1 MNFRI
6 EKNIEKVFGYAR
18 VSTHDQNLNLQLDAL
33 EKAGVD
39 EVFEEKASG
48 GKQKRPQLEKLK
60 ECLREGDQVVVWRLD
75 RLGRSLNHL
84 VELMTFFKEN
94 KIEFKSINESID
106 TSTPTGTLIFHIFAA
121 LAEFERSLIMERT
134 KAGLAGPKS
143 RGLKPGRKK
152 GLSQSAKIKAAA
164 AKSLYLKERD
174 QISVEQIAK
183 ELNIS
188 KTTLYKYLRLEGVN
202 ISEYKKPK

>member
-1 MNFRI
+1 M
-6 EKNIEKVFGYAR
+6 KKVFGYAR

-39 EVFEEKASG
+39 EVFEEKVSG

-134 KAGLAGPKS
+134 RAGLAARKS

-152 GLSQSAKIKAAA
+152 GLSQPAKIKAAA
-164 AKSLYLKERD
+164 AKSLYLNKRD
-174 QISVEQIAK
+174 TISVDQIAK

-188 KTTLYKYLRLEGVN
+188 KTTLYKYLRLEGVK
-202 ISEYKKPK
+202 ISEYKKPR